1 MKLLLIGLSLAS
13 CYGSLSGKNVPA
25 HAVCESYVDSA
36 PRVVAPAN
44 DSTTI
49 SIKQAR
55 FNPSAEVN
63 TQRFDH
69 IETNTTPP
77 SWLTSTPHTSQAKL
91 VLAQH
96 GGMRSMLPTMMISSF
111 WKNSTGAAADGLHP
125 VKGDSAS
132 ANFAATT
139 STSRELVPYS
149 KSDSSEGVNM
159 TSDIRTTT
167 EIDNLILSYL
177 RPQQSL
183 DSPRCCEGVKTNT

>member
-1 MKLLLIGLSLAS
+1 MKKLLLIGLSLAS
-13 CYGSLSGKNVPA
+13 CYGSLSGTNVPA

-36 PRVVAPAN
+36 PLVVAPAN

-111 WKNSTGAAADGLHP
+111 ILLLEELDRRSGGWSP
-125 VKGDSAS
+125 
-132 ANFAATT
+132 
-139 STSRELVPYS
+139 SRQ
-149 KSDSSEGVNM
+149 
-159 TSDIRTTT
+159 R
-167 EIDNLILSYL
+167 
-177 RPQQSL
+177 
-183 DSPRCCEGVKTNT
+183 